1 MIYNRLFHNR
11 FLREEANPDAGGEGN
26 GGGAPPPA
34 GSPDSPSPAD
44 PPAPANPYDL
54 SDKGDPVNPDPANP
68 PPSNQEPET
77 PYEIEWGDGFV
88 ENDALRQMLAGHAKA
103 SGLPPAEAGKFLNEV
118 AASIRA
124 DEEAAL
130 KEADRS
136 LREDWGSD
144 YETNVASAKAFARK
158 LSKES
163 GVPMEKLGVFA
174 SPDGFRLLNAIA
186 ATVGEGGLKGGSQTV
201 KAVSPAEEANEMLTN
216 PNHRYYKA
224 IADPSHPQWR
234 EATNYYNRLVGISD

>member
-1 MIYNRLFHNR
+1 MIYQRLFHNR
-11 FLREEANPDAGGEGN
+11 FLREEANPDAGDKGN
-26 GGGAPPPA
+26 GDGTPPPESSTDSPPPA
-34 GSPDSPSPAD
+34 A

-54 SDKGDPVNPDPANP
+54 SAEGDPENSDSANP
-68 PPSNQEPET
+68 PPSDQEPET

-88 ENDALRQMLAGHAKA
+88 ENDSLREMLAGHAKA
-103 SGLPPAEAGKFLNEV
+103 SGLPPAEAGRFLNEV
-118 AASIRA
+118 ATSIRA

-130 KEADRS
+130 KEADRL

-174 SPDGFRLLNAIA
+174 SPDGFRLLNAVA
-186 ATVGEGGLKGGSQTV
+186 ATVGEGGLKGGGQNV
-201 KAVSPAEEANEMLTN
+201 KAVSPSEEANEMLTN

-224 IADPSHPQWR
+224 IGDPSHPQWA
-234 EATNYYNRLVGISD
+234 EARRYYNKLVGISD

>member
-26 GGGAPPPA
+26 GGGAPPSANPA
-34 GSPDSPSPAD
+34 GSPPATESPA
-44 PPAPANPYDL
+44 PSNPYDL
-54 SDKGDPVNPDPANP
+54 SDGGDTEDTDPANTQP
-68 PPSNQEPET
+68 PNQEAET
-77 PYEIEWGDGFV
+77 PYEIEWGEGFV
-88 ENDALRQMLAGHAKA
+88 ENDALREMLAGHAKA
-103 SGLPPAEAGKFLNEV
+103 SGLPPAEAGKFLNDV

-158 LSKES
+158 LSEKS

-186 ATVGEGGLKGGSQTV
+186 ATVGEGGLKGGGQTV

-216 PNHRYYKA
+216 PDHRYYKA
-224 IADPSHPQWR
+224 IGDPSHPQWA
-234 EATNYYNRLVGISD
+234 EARRYYNKLVGISD

>member
-1 MIYNRLFHNR
+1 MIYNRLFHNS

-34 GSPDSPSPAD
+34 SPAGSPPPAE

-54 SDKGDPVNPDPANP
+54 SDKGDPEDPDPANP
-68 PPSNQEPET
+68 PPPNQEPET

-88 ENDALRQMLAGHAKA
+88 ENDALREMLVGHAKA
-103 SGLPPAEAGKFLNEV
+103 SGLPPAEAGKFLNDV

-158 LSKES
+158 LSEKS

-186 ATVGEGGLKGGSQTV
+186 ATVGEGGLKGGAQAV

-216 PNHRYYKA
+216 PDHRYYKA
-224 IADPSHPQWR
+224 IGDPSHPQWA
-234 EATNYYNRLVGISD
+234 EARRYYNKLVGISD